1 MYEWSMSSIKVS
13 MSIYFSLLTNNL
25 FLLVLKTSVSP
36 LPEKGVF
43 HENFNIKDI
52 RYQQQ
57 VFHCKNFIRS
67 DSRHIFLYL
76 WKYKYI

>member
-36 LPEKGVF
+36 LPEKGCTF
-43 HENFNIKDI
+43 ESISIFNHYNIMKSPILGTYGGHMNEKDSI
-52 RYQQQ
+52 
-57 VFHCKNFIRS
+57 
-67 DSRHIFLYL
+67 
-76 WKYKYI
+76 